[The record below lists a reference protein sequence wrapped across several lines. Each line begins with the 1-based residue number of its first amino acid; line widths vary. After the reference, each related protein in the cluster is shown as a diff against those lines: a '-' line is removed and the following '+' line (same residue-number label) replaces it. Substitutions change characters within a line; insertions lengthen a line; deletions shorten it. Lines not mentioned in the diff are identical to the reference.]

1 MVQSP
6 DSRCVSKPQPEP
18 SRADLR
24 VELELTIRMVLFR
37 IADGPHEPL
46 LERHTVVRG
55 LCTRRRFLPT
65 FTTATCEP
73 FRAARSSVSV
83 VTHAT
88 GAIAIDA
95 IADLELQAADR
106 LIGEVRAAAPG
117 SAPIIEAGAAAWLV
131 RANAYTQSALSEL
144 MRLRAIDLANAGA
157 ELKLDAQH
165 GTELRGNVTDALKR
179 R

>member
-24 VELELTIRMVLFR
+24 VEWELTVRMVLFR

-88 GAIAIDA
+88 GAIAI
-95 IADLELQAADR
+95 
-106 LIGEVRAAAPG
+106 AAAAAAR
-117 SAPIIEAGAAAWLV
+117 SAP
-131 RANAYTQSALSEL
+131 RAVGVCWPPVVAYSSLSITTTT
-144 MRLRAIDLANAGA
+144 RFPG
-157 ELKLDAQH
+157 
-165 GTELRGNVTDALKR
+165 R
-179 R
+179 RNPIVASDPRFINSDP